1 MELAYAY
8 AVPPVRAGAPLAGI
22 VRHALCDAAESV
34 AARDLRW
41 PAVLERLRALR
52 EAGRRS
58 VRIVDAACGDGA
70 LLLPAVRR
78 ARAFGFVSIEA
89 RGVDSDPALIA
100 HARRAAAG
108 ILDLAIEV
116 QFDIGT
122 VDATLREEAAF
133 PADILLYA
141 ADRSQMGQVA
151 WLARRAGQMAL
162 AGPRREPRR

>member
-41 PAVLERLRALR
+41 PAALERLRALR

-108 ILDLAIEV
+108 ILDLAKCSS
-116 QFDIGT
+116 T
-122 VDATLREEAAF
+122 SARLTR
-133 PADILLYA
+133 
-141 ADRSQMGQVA
+141 RC
-151 WLARRAGQMAL
+151 ARR
-162 AGPRREPRR
+162 RRSRPTSCCTQPIGRRWGKSLG